1 MILYLRGFDSH
12 QPLSETKR
20 RYLGICAFAFGH
32 IKQPFQP
39 YNPYQPLE
47 PLIPLVIN
55 MLTRIYIIQYMP
67 PCTCGLGLSYTNM
80 QHHIPYPPVCTWQ
93 LLRGYS
99 YRIHPCGHKH
109 CCKQPFYTTLYTV
122 DSYYTN
128 GSNGSNGINGCND

>member
-1 MILYLRGFDSH
+1 
-12 QPLSETKR
+12 
-20 RYLGICAFAFGH
+20 
-32 IKQPFQP
+32 
-39 YNPYQPLE
+39 
-47 PLIPLVIN
+47 
-55 MLTRIYIIQYMP
+55 MP

-122 DSYYTN
+122 DFYYTN
-128 GSNGSNGINGCND
+128 GSNGSNGINGCNDYYGMNDWNGRNGRNG

>member
-1 MILYLRGFDSH
+1 
-12 QPLSETKR
+12 
-20 RYLGICAFAFGH
+20 
-32 IKQPFQP
+32 
-39 YNPYQPLE
+39 
-47 PLIPLVIN
+47 
-55 MLTRIYIIQYMP
+55 MP

-128 GSNGSNGINGCND
+128 GSNGINGCND